1 MKRKIKLLFSILLI
15 YAVCC
20 SFLQEKGI
28 SSCHAGQ
35 SLILTG
41 VVTSQKTGAKIT
53 RGVVIINN
61 GEPVEAVISGN
72 AEYRIYLMP
81 GDNFVVF
88 KKAGYYDTTI
98 EVNFKNILNHEYI
111 KFKNIALAPVE
122 KSFRISGTVK
132 DRVTTETIKK
142 AELRINRQI
151 LITDNEGY
159 FECMENYNDFEISAA
174 ADGYF
179 PYKAKMK
186 KEKAESGP
194 LTVML
199 ERHTIHSVI
208 RGTVAER
215 STHEPVRAALVD
227 IAGMRVLSDEEGNFE
242 FRVPRSGKQLL
253 RCDAE
258 GYEKIFQS
266 VKLKPGNNIISVF
279 LSKKNNRVKSGK

>member
-15 YAVCC
+15 YAFCC
-20 SFLQEKGI
+20 SFLQGKGI
-28 SSCHAGQ
+28 SSCMAGQ

-53 RGVVIINN
+53 GGVVIINN
-61 GEPVEAVISGN
+61 GEPLDAVISGK
-72 AEYRIYLMP
+72 AEYRIYLQP
-81 GDNFVVF
+81 GDNRVVF
-88 KKAGYYDTTI
+88 KKAGFYDTTV

-111 KFKNIALAPVE
+111 KFKNIAMAPVE
-122 KSFRISGTVK
+122 KSLRICGTVK

-159 FECMENYNDFEISAA
+159 FECVEKPGDFELSAA

-179 PYKAKMK
+179 PYNAKIK
-186 KEKAESGP
+186 QEKAESGP

-208 RGTVAER
+208 RGTVAEK
-215 STHEPVRAALVD
+215 STHEPIRAALVD
-227 IAGMRVLSDEEGNFE
+227 IAGTRVLSDEEGNFE
-242 FRVPRSGKQLL
+242 FRVPRSGKQIL
-253 RCDAE
+253 RCDAD

-266 VKLKPGNNIISVF
+266 VKLIPGNNKISIF
-279 LSKKNNRVKSGK
+279 LSRKNNRVKSKK